1 MSLIWD
7 KSNGHIDTIKIPKLF
22 EENKTVGTSEVAD
35 HTTLCKNDFE
45 NICKIYMTYQINIS
59 FKNSSFQ
66 VNQETL

>member
-7 KSNGHIDTIKIPKLF
+7 KSNGHIDTIKIPKVF

-45 NICKIYMTYQINIS
+45 NKAVLFLHGSLTTWFS
-59 FKNSSFQ
+59 K
-66 VNQETL
+66 